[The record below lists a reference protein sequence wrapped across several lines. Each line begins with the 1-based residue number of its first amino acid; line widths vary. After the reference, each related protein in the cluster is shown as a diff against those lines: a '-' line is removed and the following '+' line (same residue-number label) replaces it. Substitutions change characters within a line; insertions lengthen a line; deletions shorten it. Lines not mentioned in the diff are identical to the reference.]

1 MGGNRSWVYVVDKA
15 GIVVVGIECKLVDK
29 VGMVGIE
36 ANVKFYRSQGGQ
48 GSLSKFNNVRL

>member
-15 GIVVVGIECKLVDK
+15 GIVVVGIVCKVVDK

-36 ANVKFYRSQGGQ
+36 ANAQRQVLQVTRWSR
-48 GSLSKFNNVRL
+48 VA